1 MKRLVVPV
9 GLLLSAAVAVPMIYE
24 SDPDAFLRLFPGNR
38 EEPLVASAVF
48 DDGTPADNLQGRRVR
63 IPANRAGHYVASF
76 RLNGRSVDAMI
87 DTGASLVAINETTA
101 RSIGV
106 SLKPA
111 DFTHQVQTANGPTSA
126 AVTVVRELQIGR
138 ITARDVPAMVLK
150 DKALSSA
157 LIGASFL
164 QRIARWH
171 VDGDGMVLEQ

>member
-1 MKRLVVPV
+1 MKRLNVPI
-9 GLLLSAAVAVPMIYE
+9 GLLLAAAVAVPMIYE
-24 SDPDAFLRLFPGNR
+24 SNPEALLRLISSER
-38 EEPLVASAVF
+38 ETPLVASAIP
-48 DDGTPADNLQGRRVR
+48 DDGQPADTLQGRRVR

-76 RLNGRSVDAMI
+76 KLNGRSVDAMI

-101 RSIGV
+101 RRIGV

-111 DFTHQVQTANGPTSA
+111 DFAHQVQTANGATA
-126 AVTVVRELQIGR
+126 AAITTVRELQIGR

-150 DKALSSA
+150 DKALSST

>member
-1 MKRLVVPV
+1 MIRLAVTA
-9 GLLLSAAVAVPMIYE
+9 GLLVAAAVAVPMVYE
-24 SDPDAFLRLFPGNR
+24 SNPDAFLRLFQGNR
-38 EEPLVASAVF
+38 DMPLVASAVSG
-48 DDGTPADNLQGRRVR
+48 DGKPADTLQGRRVR
-63 IPANRAGHYVASF
+63 IAANRDGHYVAGF

-101 RSIGV
+101 RRIGLT
-106 SLKPA
+106 LKPA
-111 DFTHQVQTANGPTSA
+111 DFRHQVQTANGQTAA

-138 ITARDVPAMVLK
+138 ITARDVPAMVLE
-150 DKALSSA
+150 DKALSST